1 MVYATLRQAGKD
13 VELAIPPEALKAL
26 AAANTG
32 LTVVDGRLVVER
44 PNAKTIA
51 AMEGARRGELKTV
64 GSVEELFTSLDADD

>member
-51 AMEGARRGELKTV
+51 AMEVARRGKLKTV